1 MAHTWPEFPISALRR
16 SLQARTLLRSPQLA
30 TPLPDARPPRRRSS
44 FRSPNPSGR
53 QLQEESTAAEL
64 AGQQGAPRRSAAA
77 ERQRRRGS
85 AAGGHSGL
93 RHRLHPSPLCAFT
106 RSPFSAPGSAQ
117 AHGKSA
123 TELLRVTLK
132 PAPSRAG
139 LHDPR
144 SAAPQRP
151 PPFSSPSRRLT
162 PSGRPR

>member
-1 MAHTWPEFPISALRR
+1 LPLQFYWASANLPPPVRSAVCSPNRTLPDVRLAPLRR
-16 SLQARTLLRSPQLA
+16 SEVRTLGGQQLA
-30 TPLPDARPPRRRSS
+30 AA
-44 FRSPNPSGR
+44 
-53 QLQEESTAAEL
+53 STAAEL